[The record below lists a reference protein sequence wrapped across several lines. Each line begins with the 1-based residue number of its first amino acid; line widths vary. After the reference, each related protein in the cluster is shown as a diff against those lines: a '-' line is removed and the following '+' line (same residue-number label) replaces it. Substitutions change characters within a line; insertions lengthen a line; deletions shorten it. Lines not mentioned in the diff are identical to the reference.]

1 MLILDFVSLGFFW
14 LSSISGG
21 TPLNLGWGCAA
32 ECLGTWSCSRQ
43 TRQFCYPVPDKM
55 VKKGQNDKKYTLF
68 QTEKLICRT
77 CSRLREAKTIPCWAA
92 HPCMAHISV
101 PPPLPLGP
109 HAECVSAQHEATTS
123 GSYISHCTE
132 KLCNSQFSCLTFF
145 QETSESCGISAMP
158 TFLLYKNGSK
168 VLMPSAW
175 INNIKII
182 GWLRGREAYLPTL
195 LRFFKVL
202 RIHWN

>member
-55 VKKGQNDKKYTLF
+55 VKKGQNDKKYILF

-101 PPPLPLGP
+101 PPPPPPPFPRVPMLNVFQLSMRPP
-109 HAECVSAQHEATTS
+109 PQV
-123 GSYISHCTE
+123 
-132 KLCNSQFSCLTFF
+132 LTFR
-145 QETSESCGISAMP
+145 TALKSCVIHSFPAWHSFRKHP
-158 TFLLYKNGSK
+158 NHVGS
-168 VLMPSAW
+168 VPCQHSFC
-175 INNIKII
+175 IKMDQ
-182 GWLRGREAYLPTL
+182 RYLCQ
-195 LRFFKVL
+195 V
-202 RIHWN
+202 HG